1 VLSLF
6 SSSFSVSSSSSSEI
20 YSIIIG

>member
-6 SSSFSVSSSSSSEI
+6 SSFFSLLSSSSSEI